1 MHFLHPCIE
10 LGIHDTFSEAGR
22 DLAKSEPTKTKH
34 ADVEGGQVPQSSL
47 KATFL
52 QLFPQRCLWKV
63 IF

>member
-34 ADVEGGQVPQSSL
+34 ADVLHEES
-47 KATFL
+47 K
-52 QLFPQRCLWKV
+52 WKV
-63 IF
+63 DKLHKVL